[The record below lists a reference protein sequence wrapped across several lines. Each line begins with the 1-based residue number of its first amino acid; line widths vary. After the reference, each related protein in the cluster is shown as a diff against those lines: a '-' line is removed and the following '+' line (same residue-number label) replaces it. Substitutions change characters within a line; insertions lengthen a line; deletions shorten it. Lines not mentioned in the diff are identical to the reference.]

1 MARGVSAILNTERS
15 EAAKILTFQVK
26 WSSPLSDRILRP
38 VAFSFLSSL
47 DFKGLSANWLPERRR
62 GFAAHAPS
70 IVLGFLDVGK
80 AGGFFVTYSS
90 LVISFFLTGKG
101 KDKILRGKWMLP
113 SNSPSKST
121 LQAPR
126 GMPRKILEHRGEIL
140 RSQQ

>member
-1 MARGVSAILNTERS
+1 MTRAVSTILNTERS

-38 VAFSFLSSL
+38 IAFSFLSSMEFK
-47 DFKGLSANWLPERRR
+47 DFSANGLPER
-62 GFAAHAPS
+62 GSAAHAPN

-90 LVISFFLTGKG
+90 LEISFVLAGKS
-101 KDKILRGKWMLP
+101 KVKILRSEWMLT

-121 LQAPR
+121 LEAPR
-126 GMPRKILEHRGEIL
+126 GMPRKIPEHEGAIL
-140 RSQQ
+140 RSLQ